1 MNKITHFNLP
11 ENTNKLYA
19 DETRSSISLTVEVA
33 NKINEIVD
41 ALNKFSSD
49 DLEWKQE
56 QDGRV
61 RGAVIYMKDNLQNS
75 IDDLM
80 RMLKNEGFIDERIKE
95 NIGILIE
102 RLDNL
107 LGSVTAG
114 TSTFDAEIIDARV
127 NANGKTHSNVGNYVR
142 EIESTLHGL
151 MSNSFDVYDG
161 LNWETSRAIN
171 TSGNV
176 YTAGSENFKV
186 SSIALNKGAKVSFR
200 LFANAGLPVVASG
213 DVEKPLSI
221 IASVPT
227 DGDNQTPV
235 EGIYTVTNPTEI
247 LWFSTTRLQDEN
259 AYIKIEFPTDNVLK
273 WNKQYVSNVG
283 EIVNDNVY
291 GTSEPILLKEGEKIS
306 AVLMASESVSAITK
320 CDENGNY
327 IATLRR
333 GKNGAIAQEYKYYA
347 TEECY
352 VKLCTRINGNG
363 ETMTVSNVNVK
374 VEPMEKSYTPTFTV
388 GNGHINVAD
397 SNVRND
403 SVYMYSDL
411 IHLDKGMTI
420 HFYSSGSNAMY
431 NLSEWNDNREFVS
444 GILIGNTRHIE
455 GEYTAPKDML
465 VRVSAKKV
473 QSGTESV
480 TSEEEFKNVSI
491 YYKPIYYREVANDLL
506 YGKALTFIG
515 DSLAYGNIIGQH
527 AVWSHLLG
535 MKYNMNVVNM
545 GINGNSVARQN
556 VETTNLPMIDRFT
569 SIPATSDYV
578 VLIGGAND
586 KRLNVPIDEFKTAL
600 ETIIDGVRVNVP
612 KAKLLFL
619 TNYNRFPNSAN
630 TLGLND
636 IDYVNAMMEV
646 CKNKGV
652 KCFDNYHESGVTFAE
667 WFDEGVAQGTTAN
680 KHISKEGYKW
690 LLPIY
695 ENLLRGL

>member
-1 MNKITHFNLP
+1 MNKITHFKLP

-19 DETRSSISLTVEVA
+19 NETRSSISLTVEVA

-41 ALNKFSSD
+41 ALNKLSSD

-61 RGAVIYMKDNLQNS
+61 RGAVLYMKDNLQNS
-75 IDDLM
+75 MDDLM
-80 RMLKNEGFIDERIKE
+80 QALKNDGFIDDRIKE
-95 NIGILIE
+95 NISNLIE

-107 LGSVTAG
+107 LGAITEG
-114 TSTFDAEIIDARV
+114 STTLDAELIDIRV
-127 NANGKTHSNVGNYVR
+127 GADGKTHVNAGAQVRNIETLVNGILSNNINIYQ
-142 EIESTLHGL
+142 
-151 MSNSFDVYDG
+151 G
-161 LNWETSRAIN
+161 LNWEYSKAIN

-186 SSIALNKGAKVSFR
+186 SSIALNKGTKVSYR
-200 LFANAGLPVVASG
+200 LFANAELPVIASG
-213 DVEKPLSI
+213 DIEKPLSI

-227 DGDNQTPV
+227 NGDNQTPV
-235 EGIYTVTNPTEI
+235 EGVYTVTNPTEI

-259 AYIKIEFPTDNVLK
+259 AYIKIELPTANALK
-273 WNKQYVSNVG
+273 WYKQYVSNAG
-283 EIVNDNVY
+283 EVVNDNVY

-306 AVLMASESVSAITK
+306 VVLMASDSVSAITK
-320 CDENGNY
+320 CDKNGNY

-352 VKLCTRINGNG
+352 VRLSTRINGNG

-403 SVYMYSDL
+403 SVYMYSEL
-411 IHLDKGMTI
+411 IHLDKGMSI
-420 HFYSSGSNAMY
+420 HFYSSGSDAMWS
-431 NLSEWNDNREFVS
+431 LSEWNANREFVR
-444 GILIGNTRHIE
+444 GIIRGNTRHME
-455 GEYTAPKDML
+455 GVYTAEKDMI

-480 TSEEEFKNVSI
+480 TTEEEFTNVSI
-491 YYKPIYYREVANDLL
+491 YYKPIFYSEVKNDLL
-506 YGKALTFIG
+506 YEKTLTFLG

-527 AVWSHLLG
+527 AVWTHLLG
-535 MKYNMNVVNM
+535 LRYNMNVNNM

-556 VETTNLPMIDRFT
+556 VETTNLPMIDRYVN
-569 SIPATSDYV
+569 IPADSDYV
-578 VLIGGAND
+578 VVIGGAND
-586 KRLNVPIDEFKTAL
+586 KRLNVSIADFKTAL
-600 ETIIDGVRVNVP
+600 ETIIDGVRANVP

-636 IDYVNAMMEV
+636 IDYVNAMLEV
-646 CKNKGV
+646 CKDKGV
-652 KCFDNYHESGVTFAE
+652 KCFDNFHESGYIFNE
-667 WFDEGVAQGTTAN
+667 WQDEGVTQGTTAN